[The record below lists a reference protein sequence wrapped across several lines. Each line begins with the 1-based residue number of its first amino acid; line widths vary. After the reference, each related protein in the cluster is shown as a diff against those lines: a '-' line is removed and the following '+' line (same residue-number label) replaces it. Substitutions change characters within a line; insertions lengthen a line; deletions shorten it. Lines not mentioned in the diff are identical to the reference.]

1 VRVSWRFVRPLI
13 GPQLWRGGGH
23 LALSGYLRGLLPRQ
37 LAGASFAAIFVAM
50 RVAGGLVL
58 AESGHFLSDV
68 RS

>member
-1 VRVSWRFVRPLI
+1 VEIRAAADRSTAMAWGR
-13 GPQLWRGGGH
+13 H

-58 AESGHFLSDV
+58 GESGHFLSDV